1 EVDFNPFKNF
11 PGRSAVTRLLENRP
25 FRFPEKVF
33 PLMQRSFLSQR
44 VISIDY
50 EQLTHMACQMLQGG
64 QPGCR
69 FSGVLKPHAKTRTGE
84 RRELTSLTAH
94 IKGTKIKG
102 TKMIEQDSD
111 NALRFNFDSGTP
123 FGTHIIAERVNG
135 PCSLKLRSRF
145 LIFLSIILSTFSA

>member
-1 EVDFNPFKNF
+1 MKFQIPAGFSRLNTTPSRKSPRKVNGSLNLYQAPQARSGRQVEVDFNPFKNF

-50 EQLTHMACQMLQGG
+50 EQLTQMARQMLQGG

-69 FSGVLKPHAKTRTGE
+69 FSCVLKPHAKTRTGE

-94 IKGTKIKG
+94 TKGKKN
-102 TKMIEQDSD
+102 D
-111 NALRFNFDSGTP
+111 
-123 FGTHIIAERVNG
+123 
-135 PCSLKLRSRF
+135 
-145 LIFLSIILSTFSA
+145 